1 MEGKRSV
8 RLTVVNDTGEERM
21 VMSYDADLYRKGANT
36 YYRYREQEEMGDTVT
51 LLKIGPE
58 EIRIVRQGEME
69 SEQAFAVG
77 EARTGYYRTAQ
88 GLLSLATRTSRIAVQ
103 LEEGIGTVEW
113 EYSLELAGDAAGTY
127 RISIHMA
134 DRADSTG
141 ETSL

>member
-8 RLTVVNDTGEERM
+8 RLTVVNDTGEERIEM
-21 VMSYDADLYRKGANT
+21 GYDADLYRKGANT
-36 YYRYREQEEMGDTVT
+36 YYRYREQEEMGDTFT

-88 GLLSLATRTSRIAVQ
+88 GLLSLATRTSRISVQ

-113 EYSLELAGDAAGTY
+113 EYDLELAGDAAGTY
-127 RISIHMA
+127 RLFVHITE
-134 DRADSTG
+134 RADSTG
-141 ETSL
+141 AAPL